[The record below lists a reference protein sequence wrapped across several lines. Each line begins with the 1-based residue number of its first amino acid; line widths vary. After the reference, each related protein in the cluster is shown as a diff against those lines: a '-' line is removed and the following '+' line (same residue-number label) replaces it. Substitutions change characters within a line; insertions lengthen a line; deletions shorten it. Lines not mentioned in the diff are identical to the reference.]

1 MCTLTQSDPFGFLR
15 ECSLFMGRG
24 AGKWEGGG
32 QAKFTPLFRGG
43 QKGFALDL
51 GKRGGGDKFEG

>member
-1 MCTLTQSDPFGFLR
+1 
-15 ECSLFMGRG
+15 MGRG
-24 AGKWEGGG
+24 EAGKWEGG

-51 GKRGGGDKFEG
+51 GKRGGGGTKKFEG